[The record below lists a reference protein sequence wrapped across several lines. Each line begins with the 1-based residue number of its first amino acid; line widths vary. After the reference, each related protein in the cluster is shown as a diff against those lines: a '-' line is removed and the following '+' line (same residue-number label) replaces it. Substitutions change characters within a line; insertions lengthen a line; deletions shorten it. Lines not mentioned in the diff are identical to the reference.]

1 MHPVKTYLLWLAVAL
16 CSALHVSGTVVAD
29 VIVLNNG
36 QRIETPKALVE
47 GTQVYFYKDEAVQ
60 SIPHSQVREIQRS
73 TAEVLPAPESDA
85 APPSQFY
92 RLVFIDGR
100 TTDISDY
107 NDTGKAIQYTK
118 YDVRV
123 TMEKSVIQ
131 TITRIS
137 KNGEQVVFRH
147 GQRPKS
153 LPAKQRQEG
162 EAALRRMSQESR
174 ERALYNAIVDEK
186 AINAEADKKQRQGS
200 KRCMDQCLKTMLV
213 CRDNCAEVLDT
224 LKSRQV
230 PESDP
235 AYKMV
240 HDEVVTPCIRKCIAT
255 ESACRKDCNKAP

>member
-1 MHPVKTYLLWLAVAL
+1 MHPVKTYLLWLAVAMCGTL
-16 CSALHVSGTVVAD
+16 QVSGPVAAD
-29 VIVLNNG
+29 VIILNDG
-36 QRIETPKALVE
+36 RRIETPRALVE
-47 GTQVYFYKDEAVQ
+47 GTQVYFYRDEAVQ

-85 APPSQFY
+85 AAPSQFY
-92 RLVFIDGR
+92 RVVFIDGR
-100 TTDISDY
+100 TTDVNDY

-137 KNGEQVVFRH
+137 DSGEQVVFRH

-153 LPAKQRQEG
+153 LPAQQRQEG

-186 AINAEADKKQRQGS
+186 AIDDEADKKQQQGS

-213 CRDNCAEVLDT
+213 CRDNCAEVLET

-230 PESDP
+230 PENDP
-235 AYKMV
+235 TYKMV

-255 ESACRKDCNKAP
+255 ESVCRTDCSKMP